1 MNVPNEIIVLLE
13 GVILAF
19 IGWALK
25 GISSINSQLRIMN
38 GDLRELKTW
47 KEDHVKTDDRY
58 HATTDKNID
67 KLWEK
72 LDQK

>member
-1 MNVPNEIIVLLE
+1 MNIPNEIIVLLE

-25 GISSINSQLRIMN
+25 GISNINRRLQIMN

-47 KEDHVKTDDRY
+47 KDEHAKYDDAY
-58 HATTDKNID
+58 HAKTDKNID

-72 LDQK
+72 VDRK

>member
-1 MNVPNEIIVLLE
+1 MNIPNEIIVLLE

-58 HATTDKNID
+58 NATTDKNMN
-67 KLWEK
+67 KLWKK

>member
-1 MNVPNEIIVLLE
+1 MNIPNEIIVLLE

-19 IGWALK
+19 IAWALK

-47 KEDHVKTDDRY
+47 KQDHVKTDDRY
-58 HATTDKNID
+58 HMTTDKRI
-67 KLWEK
+67 EK
-72 LDQK
+72 LEDKSS